1 VQAWTDES
9 LAHIHCI
16 LLPQSLLQSFHYG
29 TSRKFPAARGGWWM
43 VTEGGVWFLVGGVWW
58 MVGSGLG
65 GGVVAGCPW
74 MF

>member
-1 VQAWTDES
+1 
-9 LAHIHCI
+9 
-16 LLPQSLLQSFHYG
+16 
-29 TSRKFPAARGGWWM
+29 M